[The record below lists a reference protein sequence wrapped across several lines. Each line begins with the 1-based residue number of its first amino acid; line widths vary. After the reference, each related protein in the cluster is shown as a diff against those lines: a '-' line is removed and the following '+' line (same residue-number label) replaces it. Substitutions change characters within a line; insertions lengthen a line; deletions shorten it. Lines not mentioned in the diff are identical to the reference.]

1 MGSVLVE
8 YVVGSLARA
17 KLADVD
23 FGRCT
28 GLPLGGVTSSER
40 LRLNLRIESSG

>member
-1 MGSVLVE
+1 MFIEVSCTAVGHMGSGLVE

-28 GLPLGGVTSSER
+28 GLPLGVGD
-40 LRLNLRIESSG
+40 LF